1 MIKVFILCPGLGYIR
16 RGYESFAQE
25 IFDALSKDNYLDIT
39 LFKGR
44 GKSSSQEIVLWNLPY
59 HANLARKISRVFKK
73 VERRDPYFVQLLS
86 FFISIV
92 PHIHIK
98 KPDIIFFSEPS
109 LGTFLLQWRHLTK
122 QNYKLLFKNGGPC
135 TPTLFYRWDHILQLS
150 PTHFRAALDVGVP
163 AEKQTLLFY
172 GVHMNSEFQTL
183 TTSEREALR
192 HKLEL
197 PEKQPLILS
206 VAAINNSHK
215 RMNYVIREVASLS
228 QPRPYLLLLGQ
239 QGEESAEILKL
250 GNELLGKEHFQI
262 RTVAYNQVA
271 DYYKIADAFVLA
283 SLSEG
288 FGRVFLE
295 AMSYGLPCLAHD
307 YETPRYILGKEGYF
321 ANFELAGSLAS
332 LIPQSLAESHDISKQ
347 RRRHRTIYER
357 FSWDQA
363 RPEYIKLFQKC
374 INS

>member
-1 MIKVFILCPGLGYIR
+1 M
-16 RGYESFAQE
+16 
-25 IFDALSKDNYLDIT
+25 
-39 LFKGR
+39 
-44 GKSSSQEIVLWNLPY
+44 
-59 HANLARKISRVFKK
+59 
-73 VERRDPYFVQLLS
+73 
-86 FFISIV
+86 
-92 PHIHIK
+92 
-98 KPDIIFFSEPS
+98 
-109 LGTFLLQWRHLTK
+109 
-122 QNYKLLFKNGGPC
+122 
-135 TPTLFYRWDHILQLS
+135 
-150 PTHFRAALDVGVP
+150 
-163 AEKQTLLFY
+163 
-172 GVHMNSEFQTL
+172 
-183 TTSEREALR
+183 
-192 HKLEL
+192 
-197 PEKQPLILS
+197 
-206 VAAINNSHK
+206 AAINNSHK

-262 RTVAYNQVA
+262 RTVAYNQMA

-295 AMSYGLPCLAHD
+295 AMSYGLPCLAHE

-374 INS
+374 VNS